1 MTERFVWVNDKY
13 CVNLDAIAYFQAKVN
28 DGVSVVVRG
37 TSEAAS
43 VIELSP
49 SEGDDLLNALQVHGV
64 IKYFSKSIQPTL
76 DLNDTQRKVD
86 RIAETPTPEEI
97 RQLVAWIEGGRQGPP
112 PFDVSEF
119 LEGKS

>member
-49 SEGDDLLNALQVHGV
+49 SEGDDLLNALQAHGV
-64 IKYFSKSIQPTL
+64 IKYFSKNIQPDWT
-76 DLNDTQRKVD
+76 
-86 RIAETPTPEEI
+86 
-97 RQLVAWIEGGRQGPP
+97 
-112 PFDVSEF
+112 
-119 LEGKS
+119 